1 MSDTAPYIVL
11 KEARNW
17 KATILAI
24 AVHVLLLGALWAG
37 ARHQDAGLAP
47 SKAENQSTERQGAAA
62 KAESASSFA
71 AASAPQ
77 VAAKQAMPAV
87 SAASPV
93 SKPNSQPN
101 QRKAIAADFQ
111 PKRAEP
117 AVLEQNNRTR
127 QRRLAILKRKES
139 DKRIEKQKRQEA
151 AQAIARQQ
159 KKQKLE
165 TLAHQTKK
173 KKTNEKEKEQR
184 EALAKRH
191 AAQARMKA
199 TAQAKRQKEQ
209 AEARLIEKTRQ
220 DEMRRITSAIAK
232 PDRSGSS

>member
-1 MSDTAPYIVL
+1 MSDTAPYIVPE
-11 KEARNW
+11 EARNW

-24 AVHVLLLGALWAG
+24 AVHVLLLGALWTG
-37 ARHQDAGLAP
+37 ARHQDAGLAS
-47 SKAENQSTERQGAAA
+47 SKAENQGTERQGAAA
-62 KAESASSFA
+62 KAESAFA
-71 AASAPQ
+71 AASVPQ

-87 SAASPV
+87 STASPA
-93 SKPNSQPN
+93 SKPNSKPN

-111 PKRAEP
+111 PKHAEH

-139 DKRIEKQKRQEA
+139 DRRIEEQKRQEA
-151 AQAIARQQ
+151 ARAIARQQ
-159 KKQKLE
+159 EKQKLE
-165 TLAHQTKK
+165 TLAHQTKRK
-173 KKTNEKEKEQR
+173 KEKEQR

-191 AAQARMKA
+191 AAQAKMKA
-199 TAQAKRQKEQ
+199 AAQAKQQKEQ

-232 PDRSGSS
+232 PNRSGSS